1 MYIVPEGG
9 IIQARIH
16 AVLAAGLTLVL
27 SAVML
32 GHFDRSS
39 GAPQFV
45 EHAGWATSV
54 GLDWSVWVDG
64 ISIWLIMMTT
74 GLFALAVLYLCFR
87 TPERP
92 RAFLALIL
100 LAEVGILGLFSA
112 GNLLLFYVFWE
123 AMLLPFYFLIGM
135 WGGEG
140 SSSSTRGSAAC

>member
-1 MYIVPEGG
+1 MPWLTAIIIIPLFGALSMYIVPEGG

-54 GLDWSVWVDG
+54 GLDWSV
-64 ISIWLIMMTT
+64 
-74 GLFALAVLYLCFR
+74 
-87 TPERP
+87 
-92 RAFLALIL
+92 
-100 LAEVGILGLFSA
+100 
-112 GNLLLFYVFWE
+112 
-123 AMLLPFYFLIGM
+123 
-135 WGGEG
+135 
-140 SSSSTRGSAAC
+140 